1 MTMVG
6 SRRHSIVSKKC
17 KMSYVR
23 TLTATR
29 SERSGSLVRDPIS
42 DIAMVKISV
51 RLSETLYQ
59 EASKAEKHRD
69 GC

>member
-1 MTMVG
+1 MVG
-6 SRRHSIVSKKC
+6 SWRHSIVSKKC
-17 KMSYVR
+17 RTSYLII
-23 TLTATR
+23 LTVTR
-29 SERSGSLVRDPIS
+29 GGRSGSLVRGPIG
-42 DIAMVKISV
+42 DIAMAKISV